1 MALARSRSEDI
12 RCCLVLHRRSHSCPL
27 QAGTTTVH
35 EGLGSDNF
43 RSLSTSYRKVCRP
56 HFSEYVIR
64 DICSANTD
72 LDLIASSLSYQ
83 PCKFYEDDWD
93 ILNDFPNLTLQSQT
107 EFFEQRL
114 TRIKRQ
120 TGDNVSKPHEN
131 LSLEHNSITFL
142 HNPSHEL
149 TLVNGVPRT
158 TSSDLYV
165 TVDNDQTSSFN
176 SIHSPTSDQLLSFIN
191 TVQPCTTYSQVD
203 ESHRFDS
210 SCFDSVLS
218 RICIHRS
225 SCSSEAFSF
234 SPLYETQLLFDE
246 NQPNNDRLGG
256 LSDKRTTSNQRTILF
271 QLPILFELI
280 LFYAAEESLISSSG
294 DEAKWTKPASWDFD
308 DILMACNQPVFTF
321 HNMRC
326 LSSITDS
333 LTSFPR
339 YDDYVTRNSIELSDK
354 SAQTMDIWHEFM
366 TNRVS
371 SSVSLDSPCVS
382 SLFLQNSAS
391 DKNTKRE
398 SSESSPILLQ
408 ASSPIPMYQ
417 ATDNRSL
424 SSVPVEFINQNQ
436 LPVQVSEH
444 VASSGGTQETIL
456 NLPEARFSSISH
468 LSPQLQLLP
477 IEEGNR
483 PSMLSVCGVEMG
495 IEEVRMLDDIPA
507 EFATAE
513 VLFRRAVRSESVK
526 ADRLSQ
532 FLSSTSSLLKHASSL
547 DQLNKRLSAIIPSLH
562 RADESY
568 VELRIPRTKTSI
580 ELEPGQL
587 VAPNPLPRS
596 SLVVVRP
603 SHLHTVQ
610 NATHQSDDEVS
621 VSEVPELN
629 SKLTA
634 ISWVTM
640 DSTEISRA
648 MNLIRHVET
657 ASSEALDT
665 VPIKGSIKPCT
676 VSAKEYQ
683 LHIGHMKQGGL
694 SVDSHLDNTLIT
706 ISRHNHFTPNLHH
719 CDVGRVNEETAH
731 RRTASPDS
739 SRFINLM
746 KKFANARIRAK
757 SERFVLNNTGYHL
770 SDLYNSIT
778 KH

>member
-1 MALARSRSEDI
+1 MAFPHSRSEDI

-27 QAGTTTVH
+27 QAGITTVDK
-35 EGLGSDNF
+35 GLGSENF

-64 DICSANTD
+64 DICSASTD

-93 ILNDFPNLTLQSQT
+93 FLNDFPNLTLQSQT

-114 TRIKRQ
+114 ARIKPQ
-120 TGDNVSKPHEN
+120 SGDDVSEPHED
-131 LSLEHNSITFL
+131 LSLEHNSVTY
-142 HNPSHEL
+142 SHDSSQEL
-149 TLVNGVPRT
+149 TLVNVVPRT

-165 TVDNDQTSSFN
+165 SVDNDHASFT
-176 SIHSPTSDQLLSFIN
+176 SIHSPSSDQLLSFIN
-191 TVQPCTTYSQVD
+191 TVQPCATYSQFD
-203 ESHRFDS
+203 ESHCFGS

-218 RICIHRS
+218 HICIHRS

-234 SPLYETQLLFDE
+234 SPLYGTQLLFDE
-246 NQPNNDRLGG
+246 NQPNTDRLSG
-256 LSDKRTTSNQRTILF
+256 LADKRTTSNPRRILF

-280 LFYAAEESLISSSG
+280 LYYAAEESLISSSG
-294 DEAKWTKPASWDFD
+294 DEAKWTKPASWDFE

-339 YDDYVTRNSIELSDK
+339 YDDYVTRNSIDVSDK

-371 SSVSLDSPCVS
+371 SSVSLDSLCVS

-391 DKNTKRE
+391 DKNTKRQ

-408 ASSPIPMYQ
+408 ASSPVAMYQ
-417 ATDNRSL
+417 ATDNRSA

-456 NLPEARFSSISH
+456 YLPEARFSSISH

-495 IEEVRMLDDIPA
+495 IEEVRMLNDIPA

-532 FLSSTSSLLKHASSL
+532 FLSSTSSLLKHASSS
-547 DQLNKRLSAIIPSLH
+547 DEPNKRLSVISPSLH
-562 RADESY
+562 RADDSY
-568 VELRIPRTKTSI
+568 VELRIPRTKASI
-580 ELEPGQL
+580 ELEPGHL

-610 NATHQSDDEVS
+610 NAAHQSDDQIS

-665 VPIKGSIKPCT
+665 VPIKGSTKPCT
-676 VSAKEYQ
+676 VSAKECQ
-683 LHIGHMKQGGL
+683 RHIGHAKQGGL
-694 SVDSHLDNTLIT
+694 SVDSHLDSTLIT

-739 SRFINLM
+739 SRFISLM
-746 KKFANARIRAK
+746 KKFANARVRAK
-757 SERFVLNNTGYHL
+757 SERFVLSNTGYQL
-770 SDLYNSIT
+770 SGLYNSIT